1 MPRIRVTVECP
12 HLALLLCHCV
22 AAKGLPPV
30 PHGASQARAAIF
42 RDQNQMIAPIINTL
56 MPGVSEGLRG
66 HGGRI
71 E

>member
-1 MPRIRVTVECP
+1 MDMIRFTVECP
-12 HLALLLCHCV
+12 HFALLLCHCV

-30 PHGASQARAAIF
+30 PHGASHALAAIF
-42 RDQNQMIAPIINTL
+42 RDQNQMIVPIINTL